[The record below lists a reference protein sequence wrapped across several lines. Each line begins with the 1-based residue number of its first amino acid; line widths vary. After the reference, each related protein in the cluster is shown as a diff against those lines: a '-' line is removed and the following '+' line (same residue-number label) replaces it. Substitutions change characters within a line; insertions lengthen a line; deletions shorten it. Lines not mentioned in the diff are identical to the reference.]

1 MPALTQVGQIAI
13 DEAVKYT
20 LDGAIERSAADSA
33 ARDSRHTPYERPLS
47 VHAIGIDIGG
57 TKIAGALVDEFG
69 SIVREDRQPTSASQ
83 PAEIEDAVVEMIQRL
98 SEGEDVVAAGIAA
111 AGFVDA
117 AQSTVYYAP
126 NINWR
131 NEPFREKLEAR
142 VDLPIV
148 IENDANAAGW
158 AEFRYGAG
166 RLVSDMVILTIGTG
180 VGGAIVSNDRLFRGG
195 FGTGAEVGHMR
206 VVPGGLPC
214 GCGAHG
220 CIEQYG
226 SGRALQRMANVVADA
241 GGIGQALADV
251 RTRKG
256 TLLGED
262 ISTLIM
268 AGDPGALEALRE
280 LGDWLGQACASLG
293 VILDPQLFVFGGGVA
308 QAGDLLLDPI
318 RKGYLANL
326 PARGFH
332 PEPEFRIAELVNDAG
347 VVGAADLA
355 RLHATQR

>member
-1 MPALTQVGQIAI
+1 M
-13 DEAVKYT
+13 
-20 LDGAIERSAADSA
+20 
-33 ARDSRHTPYERPLS
+33 
-47 VHAIGIDIGG
+47 HAIGIDIGG
-57 TKIAGALVDEFG
+57 TKIAGAVVDELG
-69 SIVREDRQPTSASQ
+69 TIVREDRVPTDASR
-83 PAEIEDAVVEMIQRL
+83 PEEIENAVVAMIERL
-98 SEGEDVVAAGIAA
+98 SDGPEEIAGAGVAA
-111 AGFVDA
+111 AGFIDA

-131 NEPFREKLEAR
+131 HEPFREKLEKR
-142 VDLPIV
+142 IDLPV
-148 IENDANAAGW
+148 LIENDANAAGW

-195 FGTGAEVGHMR
+195 FGAGAEIGHMR

-226 SGRALQRMANVVADA
+226 SGRALQRMANELADA
-241 GGIGQALADV
+241 GGIGQSLADV
-251 RTRKG
+251 RTR
-256 TLLGED
+256 TGELTGGD
-262 ISTLIM
+262 ISGLIM
-268 AGDPGALEALRE
+268 AGDPGALAALRQ

-293 VILDPQLFVFGGGVA
+293 AVLDPQLFVFGGGVA
-308 QAGDLLLDPI
+308 QAGELLLEPI
-318 RKGYLANL
+318 RQAYLENL
-326 PARGFH
+326 PARGYH

-355 RLHATQR
+355 RLHAAL